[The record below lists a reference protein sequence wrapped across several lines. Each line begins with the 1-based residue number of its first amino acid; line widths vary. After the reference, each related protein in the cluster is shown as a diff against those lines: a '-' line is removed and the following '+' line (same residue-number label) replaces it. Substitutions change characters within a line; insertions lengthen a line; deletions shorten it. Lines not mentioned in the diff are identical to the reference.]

1 MAIYGA
7 DPEQLAQLGRTLTQ
21 QIDVVTQTM
30 STVDSTLA
38 ATVWHGPARQR
49 FEQEWNQSFRQ
60 ALARLNEAFAAAGQD
75 CLARSGELQ
84 RIMGA

>member
-21 QIDVVTQTM
+21 QIDVITQTM

-49 FEQEWNQSFRQ
+49 FE
-60 ALARLNEAFAAAGQD
+60 
-75 CLARSGELQ
+75 
-84 RIMGA
+84 

>member
-60 ALARLNEAFAAAGQD
+60 ALARLNEAFGAADQD

-84 RIMGA
+84 RIIGV

>member
-21 QIDVVTQTM
+21 QIDVITQTM

-60 ALARLNEAFAAAGQD
+60 ALARLNEAFGAADQD

-84 RIMGA
+84 RIMGV

>member
-38 ATVWHGPARQR
+38 AKLNA
-49 FEQEWNQSFRQ
+49 
-60 ALARLNEAFAAAGQD
+60 ALAGYPVDVDDPRLSDTERAI
-75 CLARSGELQ
+75 LRRVSE
-84 RIMGA
+84 

>member
-49 FEQEWNQSFRQ
+49 FEQEWNQSFRR
-60 ALARLNEAFAAAGQD
+60 ALARLNEAFGAAGQD

-84 RIMGA
+84 RIMGV

>member
-21 QIDVVTQTM
+21 QIDVITQTM

-38 ATVWHGPARQR
+38 TTVWHGPARQR
-49 FEQEWNQSFRQ
+49 FEQE
-60 ALARLNEAFAAAGQD
+60 
-75 CLARSGELQ
+75 
-84 RIMGA
+84 

>member
-21 QIDVVTQTM
+21 QIDVITQTV

-60 ALARLNEAFAAAGQD
+60 ALARLNEAFGAADQD

-84 RIMGA
+84 RIIGV

>member
-21 QIDVVTQTM
+21 QIDVITQTM

-60 ALARLNEAFAAAGQD
+60 ALARLKEAFGAAGQD

-84 RIMGA
+84 RIMGV

>member
-60 ALARLNEAFAAAGQD
+60 ALARLNEAFGAAGQD
-75 CLARSGELQ
+75 CLARSSELQ
-84 RIMGA
+84 RIMGV

>member
-21 QIDVVTQTM
+21 QIDVITQTM

-60 ALARLNEAFAAAGQD
+60 ALARLNEVFGAAGQD

-84 RIMGA
+84 RIMGV

>member
-21 QIDVVTQTM
+21 QIDVITQTM

-60 ALARLNEAFAAAGQD
+60 ALARLNEAFGAADQD

-84 RIMGA
+84 RIIGV

>member
-60 ALARLNEAFAAAGQD
+60 ALARLNEAFSAAGQD
-75 CLARSGELQ
+75 CLARSGGLQ
-84 RIMGA
+84 RIMGV